1 MVEITETINNEE
13 QDIHYK
19 FYINNTEKNNK
30 EYKYKNNTISTT
42 KYNIIT
48 FIPKSLFYQFQRLAN
63 VYFLVTA
70 ILSCFKIITP
80 VASSMALIPII
91 FVLLVSLVREL
102 IEDIN
107 RYKLDK
113 EQNNEKTE
121 FLQSNEF
128 KVTESGK

>member
-48 FIPKSLFYQFQRLAN
+48 FIQK
-63 VYFLVTA
+63 
-70 ILSCFKIITP
+70 
-80 VASSMALIPII
+80 
-91 FVLLVSLVREL
+91 
-102 IEDIN
+102 
-107 RYKLDK
+107 
-113 EQNNEKTE
+113 
-121 FLQSNEF
+121 
-128 KVTESGK
+128 